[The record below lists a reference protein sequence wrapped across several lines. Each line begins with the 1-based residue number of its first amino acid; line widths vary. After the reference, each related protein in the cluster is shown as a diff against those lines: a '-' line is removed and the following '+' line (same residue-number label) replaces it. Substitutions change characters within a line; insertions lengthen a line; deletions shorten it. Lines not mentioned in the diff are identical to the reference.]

1 MKNDILTILKE
12 SIALLEQIPVTD
24 TKDCY
29 RKVLIHDKLALVHNC
44 LEKAQIIE
52 AKEESDGNK
61 EDDTPAAD

>member
-44 LEKAQIIE
+44 LEKAEIIE
-52 AKEESDGNK
+52 AKEENDGK
-61 EDDTPAAD
+61 DDTQTAD